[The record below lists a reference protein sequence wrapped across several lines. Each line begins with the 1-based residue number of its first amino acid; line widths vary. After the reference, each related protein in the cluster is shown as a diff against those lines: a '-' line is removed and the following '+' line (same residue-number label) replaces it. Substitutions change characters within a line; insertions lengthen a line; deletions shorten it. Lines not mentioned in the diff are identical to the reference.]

1 MPALGAKPTILTM
14 VRITTSLILTASLS
28 VLVSAIP
35 AQNEKRAV
43 VSVHKGTSGNPFTAK
58 DVLNRDLAR
67 IAVYNNKSRSLSERA
82 SNGPTFNED
91 VTYIAKVSFCSQT
104 FDLIVDT
111 GSSNTW
117 VRVVIFVKFPRISLI
132 YHSAWTGWRWRCSVI
147 ILRYQYW

>member
-1 MPALGAKPTILTM
+1 M
-14 VRITTSLILTASLS
+14 VRFTTSLILTASLS
-28 VLVSAIP
+28 VLASAIP

-67 IAVYNNKSRSLSERA
+67 IAVYNNKARSLSERA

-91 VTYIAKVSFCSQT
+91 VAYIAKVSFCSQT

-117 VRVVIFVKFPRISLI
+117 VRVVNFVKFPRISLI
-132 YHSAWTGWRWRCSVI
+132 YHSVWTGWRWRCSVI